1 MPTQGERSRPSLEPP
16 VPESPV
22 WLPSIAQGKPNS
34 RGGSPGA
41 GFTLPRARQIP
52 VPSALKSNAELFS
65 INTMPSME
73 QLDITARKKKSGIP
87 KLPSI
92 EKRQPERPP
101 RPPISE
107 PSTESLGDEDEEPE
121 PPEEEEEAVEGPRM
135 DERDAGYDPDM
146 IPGINTGDDVVEFYG
161 KFGQDSAV
169 KFFYCNRAPEG
180 MRFRPYDL
188 LVVRRQK
195 IGPEYFTVSATGVM
209 RIKRGV
215 QAEFTP
221 LAEWVREKT
230 LFDLISAIG
239 FFRNY
244 LTGRCFRRWLKA
256 VRQKNFRKVKSQIED
271 SLFLAKPTFC
281 AHLMEIFAA
290 VDEIRSTPF
299 ASCNN
304 AHLYALQEFAE
315 LQVNTREHKAKP
327 ALEGTVEKVQKVL
340 ERVCREVQKQARLY
354 QQSVRDQA
362 ELDDTTGVE
371 LLQGRSAGCARPMIT
386 IKREKIERA
395 QNFARVMRE
404 VTMLGAFIRLADY
417 LFVEGVISR
426 AVTTTDDLLTLL
438 AAPKAS
444 ADKQSKGVFMTT
456 IGFIPEG
463 ITFTPDDGA
472 VCEELT
478 NIVEGIIGLAQQA
491 PRLIFMRAFTQYFE
505 GKPSGLNPAS
515 VIRASPLFNSLRN
528 SILASIAEDYAAARD
543 YVKIFEAYRMVFDFG
558 RTWSFEEYS
567 SKPKTLREIRR
578 DMHKQREWR
587 NELDRMKIFNV
598 VGCLYVD
605 SKSLRNDLMPTT
617 LSTLEKIKGLLLQM
631 ARDTCLSVLEDVKTR
646 IALLQAR
653 PPGLDEYMA
662 YQVMHT
668 KQVESKKAV
677 LAAAAQVD
685 DMYDMLAAY
694 EQKVG
699 TQDAVKHDDLREA
712 ATTFVTELTTGKEFM
727 ADHKEGQLEA
737 LANNIAR
744 THEELAAINA
754 TLNKGDYINPDADAE
769 TVLSDLEGVLSQMRD
784 LATACDTYKE
794 YQALFEMEPDPFTDL
809 AAVEKEANAKYQLWK
824 SLYDFMEKSHN
835 WTEDPILDE
844 AGVQQMSIETIRSEV
859 EEYAQ
864 RAYKMGKAAKDDQVV
879 VRLKDCIDDFKQ
891 IMPLVEEL
899 ANPALKTRHWEQIFK
914 LIDADIPPND
924 NGVGYAP
931 FSVRMLLQ
939 YNALDRYEPIQA
951 ISGVA
956 SKEYSLEKVLEKMD
970 ADWKGVEFRCIE
982 YKDTGTFILGG
993 TDEIQALLDDQI
1005 VKTQAMRASP
1015 YIKPLEGAATKWE
1028 AMLSTLQDMLDNW
1041 LTCQATWQYLEPIFS
1056 SPDILKQMP
1065 EEGEKFQVVD
1075 TSWRELMEATSVT
1088 PSCTTVAEDRERLMA
1103 LQEANRLLEEIQ
1115 KGLAAYLELKRL
1127 AFPRF
1132 FFLSNDEMLE
1142 ILSET
1147 KDPTRVQPHL
1157 KKCFEGIDKL
1167 RFEGPNAEI
1176 TGMASVE
1183 GEMVP
1188 LKTKIK
1194 PADANGS
1201 VEKWLVQVEAGMVE
1215 SVQEVCRRGVLGY
1228 PTVPREQWVLEW
1240 PGQVVLVVTAIF
1252 WTREVEAAI
1261 MSPEP
1266 GALGACAERN
1276 TTQLGSIV
1284 SLVRGELTKL
1294 NRATL
1299 SALVVMDVH
1308 ARDVVVALAAEK
1320 GVSGDRNHFS
1330 WLSQLRMYWEA
1341 KDAAQAEAD
1350 EGTIMVR
1357 MMNAEVEYGY
1367 EYLGNSMRLVVT
1379 PLTDRCYRTL
1389 ISAIHLNLGGAPEG
1403 PAGTGKTETTK
1414 DLAKALARQC
1424 VVFNCSDTLDYQTM
1438 AKFFK
1443 GLASSGAWACFDEFN
1458 RIDLEVLSVVAQ
1470 QVLEIQLA
1478 VKQRV
1483 KSFFFEGTELPLR
1496 PSCNV
1501 FITMNPGYAGRSEL
1515 PDNLKALFRTV
1526 AMMVPDYALISE
1538 IMLYSNGY
1546 LQARECARKI
1556 VATYKLCSEQ
1566 LSSQDHYD
1574 YGMRA
1579 VMAVLRAA
1587 GNLKRRFPDSDEF
1600 VLMLRSIID
1609 VNLCKFLSHDVPL
1622 FNGIVS
1628 DLFPG
1633 VTLPEPD
1640 YGHLMEAM
1648 KRQCVV
1654 HNLQPTEYFLM
1665 KTIQLYEMVVVRHGL
1680 MTVGQ
1685 PFSGKT
1691 ASLKV
1696 LAGALTDLHE
1706 RGITGALYNKVVLRT
1721 INPKS
1726 VTMGQLYGEND
1737 KATQEWKDG
1746 VLAVNFRAL
1755 AADPSEDRKW
1765 LVLDGPVDAIW
1776 IENMNTVLD
1785 DNKKLC
1791 LPNSE
1796 IIQMSAA
1803 MSMIFEVGD
1812 LAVASPATV
1821 SRCGMVYLEPH
1832 QLGWTPLLSSWLA
1845 TLPPT
1850 LGPKQRKHVQS
1861 LFEWIMPACLRFVR
1875 KDAKEVSPTED
1886 IGLARSTMRLMTA
1899 LLTDDFGA
1907 PLNPAAIAAADKA
1920 EADKADKAAADKVAA
1935 AAAAS
1940 NSASGGMLSAE
1951 ASGVAAGSEPTAS
1964 GAEGLAAEKSLEK
1977 VASVMDA
1984 GADPEEAAPG
1994 GSYDDNTKT
2003 VLLETTFL
2011 FAVVWSVG
2019 CTGDGESRRKFD
2031 SFLRTMLS
2039 GLTPDGYGDY
2049 VSPANKV
2056 SLTISVP
2063 PPDLGS
2069 TLFDYSLQ
2077 KRSSGR
2083 GLVPGRWQLW
2093 TDTIP
2098 QLEIPNDAQFA
2109 DIIIPTKDSARYTFL
2124 LDLALH
2130 FNQPLLMVGPTG
2142 TGKSTYINR
2151 HLVSGLPKDK
2161 WTPVFVTFSARTTA
2175 NMAQDQVDGRLDK
2188 RRKGVYGPPVGRKA
2202 VLFVDDLNMPAKE
2215 TYGAQ
2220 PPIELLRQSLDQGG
2234 WYGRDNAWR
2243 QLADVQLVAAMGPP
2257 GGGRTFVTN
2266 RFLRHFNVLALAQV
2280 ADDSLVHIFRTI
2292 LDWHLERNNFPS
2304 AVSVMSND
2312 LISATLE
2319 VYSQSMAKLLPTPT
2333 KSHYVFNLRDFA
2345 RVVQGVMM
2353 LPRESLPKA
2362 VSSAEEG
2369 LAEGQGALL
2378 YRRLWVHEVFRV
2390 FYDRL
2395 VDDADREWLIAQV
2408 KTTVAAQLGTNFDSL
2423 MEGLLS
2429 ESDRKSG
2436 RAITHEDM
2444 RRCFFGDYA
2453 DSNEPEPTLRKYA
2466 EVADASGLV
2475 LLMEEYLADHNG
2487 TSKRPMNLAMFL
2499 FAVEHVSR
2507 ICRLLKQPG
2516 GNMLLVGV
2524 GGSGRQSLTRLA
2536 GFICGMEVLQVE
2548 IAKSYGRTEWREDL
2562 KKVLRRAGAEMK
2574 QVVFLF
2580 SDTQIK
2586 DESFLEDINNILNSG
2601 EVPNMFPQDERMTIM
2616 EAVRPRAAKRNLETP
2631 LELWG
2636 FFVETC
2642 RRNLHVVLCFSPI
2655 GDAFR
2660 ERLRAN
2666 PSIVNCCTI
2675 DWFQVWPRD
2684 ALEAVAFK
2692 FLREMELDDATRKQL
2707 VPLCQAFHSRIRKA
2721 SEEFRHQLGRHN
2733 YVTPTSYLE
2742 LINTFR
2748 TLLDQKRAANRK
2760 AYSRYSVGLH
2770 KLESSAE
2777 QVAGMQ
2783 AELQALQPQLV
2794 RTVAEVESLMGV
2806 IAREKAE
2813 VVEPKA
2819 AIVKG
2824 EEAKAQEKAD
2834 AAKAIK
2840 DECEADLATAL
2851 PILNEALAALDT
2863 IDEKDINYI
2872 KKLGNP
2878 PAIIKIVLE
2887 AVCVILDV
2895 KPAKVKDD
2903 TGKMV
2908 TDYWKPSVALMNER
2922 DFLQRLKLYD
2932 KDNIPPRIINE
2943 IRERFIKNDVF
2954 TPAAARNASPAAEGM
2969 CKWVHAMS
2977 SYDKV
2982 AKVVAPK
2989 KAKLAEAEA
2998 QYEEVMVG
3006 LRTKQGELAELRA
3019 KLAAMEA
3026 DLRTNTK
3033 KKERLE
3039 QEVALCSIKLERAE
3053 KLIGGLG
3060 GEKVRWTESAQ
3071 ALKDAAVALTGDMLV
3086 SAGII
3091 AYCGAFTALFRQTVI
3106 ESFLDMVKEAGIP
3119 HTPKFTLAAA
3129 LGDPVRTREWL
3140 IAGLPNDSFSIE
3152 NAIVVAHA
3160 RRWPLMIDPQGQANK
3175 WVKNLEKEKKLQVIK
3190 LSEGGEYMRT
3200 LENAIQFGLPVLLE
3214 NVGEELDPSLEPLL
3228 LKQTFKSMGVTC
3240 IRLGD
3245 ATIEYSADFRFY
3257 ITTKLRNPHYLPE
3270 VAVKVTL
3277 LNFMITP
3284 AGLADQLLGVA
3295 VATERPDLEEQKAQ
3309 LVLQGAENTRR
3320 LAEIEDKILEVL
3332 SNSTGNIL
3340 EDETAISI
3348 ITEAKTLGNEIQEKQ
3363 RAAEITEKEI
3373 DLARTGY
3380 KPCGDY
3386 TSILFFCI
3394 SDLAA
3399 IDPMYQYSLPWFVN
3413 LYVASMHAAE
3423 PSSELD
3429 QRLENIYD
3437 HFTYSLYRN
3446 VCRSLF
3452 EKDKLLFAFLL
3463 CTRIL
3468 ETKGRVDA
3476 DEYMFLLT
3484 GGLGGADPR
3493 PNPAPEWLVERGW
3506 REICRLDKLPTFMG
3520 LADSFAADPDAWRPL
3535 YDAAEPHR
3543 TMMPGLYNSLDAFRK
3558 LLIVRCVRPDKV
3570 IPAVQEFVDINLGKK
3585 YVEPPPFDLG
3595 ACYADSSP
3603 ITPLIFVLS
3612 PGSDPTA
3619 ALLQFAG
3626 ERNMGSRLMAISL
3639 GQGQGPKAAAMI
3651 AEGARSGS
3659 WVVLQNCH
3667 LAPSWMPN
3675 LDKICEDLAVA
3686 PEGAA
3691 EPVHNEFRLWMTSY
3705 PSPKFPVNI
3714 LQNGVKMTNEP
3725 PKGIKANMRR
3735 SYCIE
3740 PICQDK
3746 EFFELCVQPG
3756 PFKKLLFGLVFFHAL
3771 VQERRKFG
3779 PLGWNIPYG
3788 FDDGD
3793 QRISVRQLKMFLDEA
3808 PAGAAPPFA
3817 ALLYVTGE
3825 CNYGGRVTDDKD
3837 RLLLNTILNKCYCPE
3852 IINDDSYKLS
3862 SSGLYFA
3869 PAEGDRASYLS
3880 YIDALPINP
3889 LPEAF
3894 GLHENADIAKDQ
3906 NDTAAMFGSLLAM
3919 STGGG
3924 GSGGAGGGGGATAEE
3939 RVAVLVSACLAR
3951 LPPEFDI
3958 EAIQRRWPVKY
3969 EESMNTVLVQE
3980 CSRFNKLLAVLHESL
3995 ANIQLAIQGLLVM
4008 SSELEAAFAAIAINQ
4023 VPELWKRR
4031 SYPSL
4036 KPLGS
4041 YLDDLYE
4048 RLDMFAAWASGGPPA
4063 SFWVPGFFFVQSFLT
4078 ASLQNYAR
4086 RRKVPI
4092 DTVGFGYEMLGMDHA
4107 SFRSP
4112 PAEGV
4117 YVHGMFLE
4125 GCGWDAGPKLLC
4137 ESQPKVLFV
4146 PAPVMWLRPRPADQ
4160 KHDYPHYDCPLYRT
4174 ADRRGVLA
4182 TTGHST
4188 NFVMFVKLPT
4198 DQPASHWI
4206 MRGVALLT
4214 QLSD

>member
-1 MPTQGERSRPSLEPP
+1 MPTSEQHKRPLDPP

-22 WLPSIAQGKPNS
+22 WLPSIAQGKSPG
-34 RGGSPGA
+34 RAGSPGA
-41 GFTLPRARQIP
+41 GFTLPKTRQIP
-52 VPSALKSNAELFS
+52 MPTQLKSNAELFS
-65 INTMPSME
+65 IGTLPSME
-73 QLDITARKKKSGIP
+73 HLEFGTKRKKSAIP

-92 EKRQPERPP
+92 DKREAEREASAVQQELQQQQQAR
-101 RPPISE
+101 RPARSDLSSDPSE
-107 PSTESLGDEDEEPE
+107 DVDMEESELPA
-121 PPEEEEEAVEGPRM
+121 EEEEVLEGPKV

-161 KFGQDSAV
+161 KFGQDSPV

-256 VRQKNFRKVKSQIED
+256 VRQKNFNKVRSKIQE

-281 AHLMEIFAA
+281 PHLVEIFAA
-290 VDEIRSTPF
+290 VDEIRNTPF
-299 ASCNN
+299 ASSNQQ
-304 AHLYALQEFAE
+304 LYLLQDYAE
-315 LQVNTREHKAKP
+315 LQVSTREHKAKP
-327 ALEGTVEKVQKVL
+327 ALEAIVEKVQKVL

-354 QQSVRDQA
+354 QQSVRDQT
-362 ELDDTTGVE
+362 ELQDTTGVE
-371 LLQGRSAGCARPMIT
+371 LLQGRNAGCARPMIT

-426 AVTTTDDLLTLL
+426 AVTTVEEVLDLL
-438 AAPKAS
+438 AAPKSS
-444 ADKQSKGVFMTT
+444 ADKQVSNKGVFTT
-456 IGFIPEG
+456 IIGFVPES
-463 ITFTPDDGA
+463 ITFTPDDSA
-472 VCEELT
+472 VLEEV
-478 NIVEGIIGLAQQA
+478 NNMMEGIIGLAQQA

-515 VIRASPLFNSLRN
+515 VIRASPYFGELRAAIN
-528 SILASIAEDYAAARD
+528 NTVHEDYAAARE
-543 YVKIFEAYRMVFDFG
+543 YVKLFEAYRMVYDFG
-558 RTWSFEEYS
+558 RTWSYEDYA
-567 SKPKTLREIRR
+567 SKPKSLREIRR

-587 NELDRMKIFNV
+587 NELDRMKISNV

-605 SKSLRNDLMPTT
+605 SKSLRNDLMPIT
-617 LSTLEKIKGLLLQM
+617 LTTLEKIKGLLLSM
-631 ARDTCLSVLEDVKTR
+631 ARDTCLSVLEDVNTR

-653 PPGLDEYMA
+653 PTALNEFMA
-662 YQVMHT
+662 YQVMHA

-677 LAAAAQVD
+677 LASVAQVD

-694 EQKVG
+694 EQKVPY
-699 TQDAVKHDDLREA
+699 QDAVKHDDLRES

-727 ADHKEGQLEA
+727 ADHKEGQMES
-737 LANNIAR
+737 LATNIAR

-754 TLNKGDYINPDADAE
+754 SLNKGDYVNPDADAE
-769 TVLSDLEGVLSQMRD
+769 SVLADLESVLSQLRD
-784 LATACDTYKE
+784 LSTACDTYKE
-794 YQALFEMEPDPFTDL
+794 YQMLFELEPDSFTDL
-809 AAVEKEANAKYQLWK
+809 TAVEKEANAKYQLWK
-824 SLYDFMEKSHN
+824 SLFDFMEKSHN

-844 AGVQQMSIETIRSEV
+844 MGVQQMSIEAIRAEV
-859 EEYAQ
+859 EDYAQ
-864 RAYKMGKAAKDDQVV
+864 RAYKMGKAAKEDQVV

-899 ANPALKTRHWEQIFK
+899 ANPALKARHWEQIFK

-939 YNALDRYEPIQA
+939 YNALDRYEPIQT

-956 SKEYSLEKVLEKMD
+956 SKEYSLEKVLEKMSK
-970 ADWKGVEFRCIE
+970 DWEGVEFRCID
-982 YKDTGTFILGG
+982 YKDTGTYILGG
-993 TDEIQALLDDQI
+993 TDEVQALLDDQI

-1015 YIKPLEGAATKWE
+1015 YIKPLEVQATKWE
-1028 AMLSTLQDMLDNW
+1028 AMLTTLQDMLDNW

-1065 EEGEKFQVVD
+1065 EEGDKFQVVD
-1075 TSWRELMEATSVT
+1075 ASWRELMETTAEA
-1088 PSCTTVAEDRERLMA
+1088 PACTKVAEERDKLLS

-1167 RFEGPNAEI
+1167 RFEGPHAEI
-1176 TGMASVE
+1176 TGMVSCE
-1183 GEMVP
+1183 GELVP
-1188 LKTKIK
+1188 LKTRIK
-1194 PADANGS
+1194 PADAHGS

-1215 SVQEVCRRGVLGY
+1215 SVQESCRRGVLSY
-1228 PTVPREQWVLEW
+1228 PASERSKWVLEW

-1252 WTREVEAAI
+1252 WTRQVVAAI
-1261 MSPEP
+1261 SSPEKT
-1266 GALGACAERN
+1266 ALKDCAEHN
-1276 TTQLGSIV
+1276 TAQLGEIV
-1284 SLVRGELTKL
+1284 SLVRGELSKL

-1320 GVSGDRNHFS
+1320 GVAGDPNHFS

-1341 KDAAQAEAD
+1341 KDASQAEAD

-1496 PSCNV
+1496 PTCNV

-1633 VTLPEPD
+1633 VVLPEPD
-1640 YGHLMEAM
+1640 YGHLMDAM
-1648 KRQCVV
+1648 KRQCAQ

-1696 LAGALTDLHE
+1696 LAGALTDLHD
-1706 RGITGALYNKVVLRT
+1706 RGIAGALYNRVQLRV

-1746 VLAVNFRAL
+1746 VLAVTFRSL

-1796 IIQMSAA
+1796 IIQMSST

-1832 QLGWTPLLSSWLA
+1832 QLGWQPLLASWIN
-1845 TLPPT
+1845 TLPRT
-1850 LGPKQRKHVQS
+1850 LGPKIRAHIEK
-1861 LFEWIMPACLRFVR
+1861 LFEWLIPPCLRFVR
-1875 KDAKEVSPTED
+1875 HDAKEVSPTED
-1886 IGLARSTMRLMTA
+1886 IGLARSTMRLMAA

-1907 PLNPAAIAAADKA
+1907 PLSIAAMAAADKA
-1920 EADKADKAAADKVAA
+1920 EKAAADKAAFDAAAVLASVGSVGAVAEGAEGAEEKAAEKAA
-1935 AAAAS
+1935 AADDF
-1940 NSASGGMLSAE
+1940 
-1951 ASGVAAGSEPTAS
+1951 
-1964 GAEGLAAEKSLEK
+1964 GAE
-1977 VASVMDA
+1977 V
-1984 GADPEEAAPG
+1984 PEVAPG
-1994 GSYDDNTKT
+1994 ATYDDTTKT
-2003 VLLETTFL
+2003 VLVESTFL
-2011 FAVVWSVG
+2011 FALVWSLG

-2031 SFLRTMLS
+2031 GFLRSMMS
-2039 GLTPDGYGDY
+2039 GVVPDGYADY
-2049 VSPANKV
+2049 VTAPKVHMAVPLPSPDNGHTV
-2056 SLTISVP
+2056 
-2063 PPDLGS
+2063 
-2069 TLFDYSLQ
+2069 FDYCLH
-2077 KRSSGR
+2077 KRSATK

-2098 QLEIPNDAQFA
+2098 ELDIPAEAQFA

-2124 LDLALH
+2124 MDLALQH
-2130 FNQPLLMVGPTG
+2130 NQPLLMVGPTG

-2151 HLVSGLPKDK
+2151 HLVSGLPRDK
-2161 WTPVFVTFSARTTA
+2161 WTPIFITFSARTTA

-2188 RRKGVYGPPVGRKA
+2188 RRKGVYGPPLGRKA
-2202 VLFVDDLNMPAKE
+2202 VLFIDDLNMPAKE

-2220 PPIELLRQSLDQGG
+2220 PPIELLRQMVDGGG
-2234 WYGRDNAWR
+2234 WYGRDNAFR
-2243 QLADVQLVAAMGPP
+2243 AMVDVQVVAAMGPP

-2280 ADDSLVHIFRTI
+2280 SEDSLVHIFRTI
-2292 LDWHLERNNFPS
+2292 MDWHLAKGAFP
-2304 AVSVMSND
+2304 APVAALAPG
-2312 LISATLE
+2312 LINATLD
-2319 VYSQSMAKLLPTPT
+2319 VYTQSMAKLLPTPT

-2362 VSSAEEG
+2362 AEDGADYGVQEG
-2369 LAEGQGALL
+2369 VAL

-2395 VDDADREWLIAQV
+2395 VDDTDRQWLMGQV
-2408 KTTVAAQLGTNFDSL
+2408 KATVSVHLGTSFDGL
-2423 MEGLLS
+2423 MTGLLS
-2429 ESDRKSG
+2429 EEDRKSG

-2453 DSNEPEPTLRKYA
+2453 DTNEPEPSLRKYA
-2466 EVADASGLV
+2466 EVADVAT
-2475 LLMEEYLADHNG
+2475 LLTTMEEYLSDHNG

-2499 FAVEHVSR
+2499 FAVEHISR

-2562 KKVLRRAGAEMK
+2562 KKVLRKAGADMK
-2574 QVVFLF
+2574 SVVFLF

-2616 EAVRPRAAKRNLETP
+2616 EAVRPRAAKLGLETP

-2675 DWFQVWPRD
+2675 DWFQTWPRD

-2692 FLREMELDDATRKQL
+2692 FLREMDLDEATRKQL
-2707 VPLCQAFHSRIRKA
+2707 VQLCQAFHSRIRTA
-2721 SEEFRHQLGRHN
+2721 SEDFKHQLGRHN

-2742 LINTFR
+2742 LISTFR
-2748 TLLDQKRAANRK
+2748 TLLDSKRAANRK
-2760 AYSRYSVGLH
+2760 AHSRYSVGLQ
-2770 KLESSAE
+2770 KLQSSSE

-2794 RTVAEVESLMGV
+2794 RTVAEVENLMSV

-2819 AIVKG
+2819 LIVKG
-2824 EEAKAQEKAD
+2824 EEAKAQTKAD

-2840 DECEADLATAL
+2840 DECEADLAEAL

-2878 PAIIKIVLE
+2878 PVIIKLVLE

-2895 KPAKVKDD
+2895 KPAKIKDD
-2903 TGKMV
+2903 TGK
-2908 TDYWKPSVALMNER
+2908 TIPDYWKPSVGLMNER
-2922 DFLQRLKLYD
+2922 DFLQRLKSYD
-2932 KDNIPPRIINE
+2932 KDNIPPRIIGE
-2943 IRERFIKNDVF
+2943 IREKYIKNELF
-2954 TPAAARNASPAAEGM
+2954 TPAGARNASPAAEGM

-2977 SYDKV
+2977 SYDRV

-2989 KAKLAEAEA
+2989 KAKLAEAEG

-3006 LRTKQGELAELRA
+3006 LRAKQAELADLRA
-3019 KLAAMEA
+3019 KLAAMES

-3060 GEKVRWTESAQ
+3060 GEKLRWTESAQ

-3086 SAGII
+3086 AAGII
-3091 AYCGAFTALFRQTVI
+3091 AYCGAFTASFRQDII
-3106 ESFLDMVKEAGIP
+3106 ESFVDMVQNAGIP
-3119 HTPKFTLAAA
+3119 RSPRFSLATA
-3129 LGDPVRTREWL
+3129 LGDPVKTREWL

-3152 NAIVVAHA
+3152 NGIIVAHA

-3175 WVKNLEKEKKLQVIK
+3175 WVKNLEKEHKLQVIK
-3190 LSEGGEYMRT
+3190 LSEGGDYLRV

-3245 ATIEYSADFRFY
+3245 ATIEYSSDFRFY

-3363 RAAEITEKEI
+3363 RAAEVTEKEI
-3373 DLARTGY
+3373 DAARTGY

-3394 SDLAA
+3394 SDLAN

-3423 PSSELD
+3423 PSNEL
-3429 QRLENIYD
+3429 QKRLENIYD

-3468 ETKGRVDA
+3468 ETKGRVDM

-3484 GGLGGADPR
+3484 GGLGAADHR

-3506 REICRLDKLPTFMG
+3506 RELCRLDKLPTFMG
-3520 LADSFAADPDAWRPL
+3520 IADAFADDPEAWRPL
-3535 YDAAEPHR
+3535 YDGMEPHR
-3543 TMMPGLYNSLDAFRK
+3543 VTLPGLYNSLDAFRK
-3558 LLIVRCVRPDKV
+3558 LLIVRCIRPDKV
-3570 IPAVQEFVDINLGKK
+3570 VPAVQDFVDANLGKK
-3585 YVEPPPFDLG
+3585 YVEPPPFDLA
-3595 ACYADSSP
+3595 ACYADSAP
-3603 ITPLIFVLS
+3603 TTPLIFVLS

-3626 ERNMGSRLMAISL
+3626 ERKMASRLMAISL

-3651 AEGARSGS
+3651 AEGARAGS

-3667 LAPSWMPN
+3667 LAPSWMPM
-3675 LDKICEDLAVA
+3675 LDKICEELQPDTTS
-3686 PEGAA
+3686 P
-3691 EPVHNEFRLWMTSY
+3691 EFRLWMTSY

-3735 SYCIE
+3735 SFMIE

-3746 EFFELCVQPG
+3746 EFFEACAKPA

-3793 QRISVRQLKMFLDEA
+3793 QRISVRQLKMFLDESA
-3808 PAGAAPPFA
+3808 PGAAPPFA
-3817 ALLYVTGE
+3817 ALRYVTGE

-3837 RLLLNTILNKCYCPE
+3837 RLLLNTMLEKCYCPD
-3852 IINDDSYKLS
+3852 IINYEDYKLS
-3862 SSGLYFA
+3862 SSGLYYA
-3869 PAEGDRASYLS
+3869 PAEGDRASYLA
-3880 YIDALPINP
+3880 YIDTLPINP

-3906 NDTAAMFGSLLAM
+3906 NDTAAMFASLLSM
-3919 STGGG
+3919 TGGSGGTGGG
-3924 GSGGAGGGGGATAEE
+3924 GAAGAAEE
-3939 RVAVLVSACLAR
+3939 RVAGIVSQCLAR
-3951 LPPEFDI
+3951 LPPQFDI

-3969 EESMNTVLVQE
+3969 EESMNTVLAQE
-3980 CSRFNKLLAVLHESL
+3980 ASRFNKLLAVLHESL
-3995 ANIQLAIQGLLVM
+3995 ANIELAIQGLLVM
-4008 SSELEAAFAAIAINQ
+4008 SSELEAAFASIAINQ

-4048 RLDMFAAWASGGPPA
+4048 RLNMFTAWASGGPPP
-4063 SFWVPGFFFVQSFLT
+4063 SFWLPGFFFVQSFLT

-4092 DTVGFGYEMLGMDHA
+4092 DTVGFGFEMLGMDHA
-4107 SFRSP
+4107 AYKTA

-4117 YVHGMFLE
+4117 YVHGLYVE
-4125 GCGWDAGPKLLC
+4125 GCGWDAGHQRLC

-4146 PAPVMWLRPRPADQ
+4146 NAPVMWLRPQSAD
-4160 KHDYPHYDCPLYRT
+4160 KKFDYPHYDCPLYRT

>member
-1 MPTQGERSRPSLEPP
+1 MPPSGEKNRGLFEPP

-22 WLPSIAQGKPNS
+22 WLPSIAQGRGSS

-41 GFTLPRARQIP
+41 GFTLPKTRNIP
-52 VPSALKSNAELFS
+52 VPTTLKSNAELFT
-65 INTMPSME
+65 IGTLPNMAN
-73 QLDITARKKKSGIP
+73 LDIGTRRRKSAVP

-92 EKRQPERPP
+92 DKRNSDKPPEGQ
-101 RPPISE
+101 IHDQSE
-107 PSTESLGDEDEEPE
+107 SFEDELTEPA
-121 PPEEEEEAVEGPRM
+121 EEDETLDGPRV
-135 DERDAGYDPDM
+135 DERDAAYDPDL
-146 IPGINTGDDVVEFYG
+146 IPGINTGEDVVEFYG

-169 KFFYCNRAPEG
+169 KFFYCNRAPDG

-256 VRQKNFRKVKSQIED
+256 VRQKNFNKVKAKIQE
-271 SLFLAKPTFC
+271 SLFLAKGTFC
-281 AHLMEIFAA
+281 PHLLEIYAA
-290 VDEIRSTPF
+290 IDEVRSTPF
-299 ASCNN
+299 ASANN
-304 AHLYALQEFAE
+304 SHLYALQEYAE
-315 LQVNTREHKAKP
+315 LQVNAREHKAKP
-327 ALEGTVEKVQKVL
+327 ALEAIVEKVQKVL
-340 ERVCREVQKQARLY
+340 ERVCREVQKQAKLY

-362 ELDDTTGVE
+362 ELEDTTGVE
-371 LLQGRSAGCARPMIT
+371 LLQGRNAGCARPMIT

-404 VTMLGAFIRLADY
+404 VTMLGSFIRLADY

-426 AVTTTDDLLTLL
+426 VLTTTEEVLGLLT
-438 AAPKAS
+438 APKTS
-444 ADKQSKGVFMTT
+444 ADKQSKGVFQTT

-463 ITFTPDDGA
+463 ITFTPDDSA
-472 VCEELT
+472 MLEELNNT
-478 NIVEGIIGLAQQA
+478 IEGIIGLAQQA
-491 PRLIFMRAFTQYFE
+491 PRLIFMRAFAQYFD
-505 GKPSGLNPAS
+505 GKPSGLNPGS
-515 VIRASPLFNSLRN
+515 VIRSSPNFNTLRN
-528 SILASIAEDYAAARD
+528 SISSSIQEDFAAARE
-543 YVKIFEAYRMVFDFG
+543 YVKIFEAYRMVYDFG
-558 RTWSFEEYS
+558 RSWSYEAYS
-567 SKPKTLREIRR
+567 SRPKSLREIRR

-605 SKSLRNDLMPTT
+605 SKSLRNDLMPITLTT
-617 LSTLEKIKGLLLQM
+617 LERIKGLLLTM
-631 ARDTCLSVLEDVKTR
+631 ARDTCLSVLEDVNTR
-646 IALLQAR
+646 ISLLQAR
-653 PPGLDEYMA
+653 PTALDEFMA
-662 YQVMHT
+662 YQVMHA

-694 EQKVG
+694 EQKVP
-699 TQDAVKHDDLREA
+699 TTDAVKHDDLREA
-712 ATTFVTELTTGKEFM
+712 AGTFVTELTTGKEFM
-727 ADHKEGQLEA
+727 ADHKVTQMES
-737 LANNIAR
+737 LAANIAR
-744 THEELAAINA
+744 THEELAGIMAS
-754 TLNKGDYINPDADAE
+754 LNKGDYINPDADAE
-769 TVLSDLEGVLSQMRD
+769 GVLADLEAVLSQLRD
-784 LATACDTYKE
+784 LSTACDTYKE
-794 YQALFEMEPDPFTDL
+794 YQTLFELEPDAFTDL
-809 AAVEKEANAKYQLWK
+809 TAVEKEANAKYQLWK

-844 AGVQQMSIETIRSEV
+844 AGQSQMSIEAIRAEV

-864 RAYKMGKAAKDDQVV
+864 RAYKMGKAAKEDQVV

-891 IMPLVEEL
+891 ILPLVEEL

-939 YNALDRYEPIQA
+939 YNALDRYEPISA

-970 ADWKGVEFRCIE
+970 KDWRGVEFHCIE
-982 YKDTGTFILGG
+982 YKDTGTYILGG

-1015 YIKPLEGAATKWE
+1015 YIKPLEAHSTKWE
-1028 AMLSTLQDMLDNW
+1028 AMLTTLQDMLDNW

-1065 EEGEKFQVVD
+1065 EEGEKFQLVD
-1075 TSWRELMEATSVT
+1075 QSWREVMESTAASPACVI
-1088 PSCTTVAEDRERLMA
+1088 VAEDREKLLA

-1167 RFEGPNAEI
+1167 RFEGPATEI
-1176 TGMASVE
+1176 TGMISCE
-1183 GEMVP
+1183 SEIVP
-1188 LKTKIK
+1188 LKTKIR
-1194 PADANGS
+1194 PAEANGS
-1201 VEKWLVQVEAGMVE
+1201 VEKWLVQVEAGMME
-1215 SVQEVCRRGVLGY
+1215 SVQEMCRRGVLSY

-1240 PGQVVLVVTAIF
+1240 PGQVVLVVSAIY
-1252 WTREVEAAI
+1252 WTRDVVAAI
-1261 MSPEP
+1261 TSPSAT
-1266 GALGACAERN
+1266 ALTECAERN
-1276 TTQLGSIV
+1276 TAQLGKIV
-1284 SLVRGELTKL
+1284 SLVRGELSKL

-1308 ARDVVVALAAEK
+1308 ARDVVVNLAKEEGVK
-1320 GVSGDRNHFS
+1320 GDPNHFS

-1341 KDAAQAEAD
+1341 KAPQQAEAD

-1424 VVFNCSDTLDYQTM
+1424 VVFNCSDTLDYTTM

-1483 KSFFFEGTELPLR
+1483 KTFFFEGTELSLR
-1496 PSCNV
+1496 PTCNV

-1526 AMMVPDYALISE
+1526 AMMVPDYAMISE

-1587 GNLKRRFPDSDEF
+1587 GNLKRRFPDTDEY

-1628 DLFPG
+1628 DLFPD
-1633 VTLPEPD
+1633 VVLPEPD
-1640 YGHLMEAM
+1640 YAHLMEAM
-1648 KRQCVV
+1648 KRQCAA
-1654 HNLQPTEYFLM
+1654 HNLQPTPYFLM

-1706 RGITGALYNKVVLRT
+1706 RGIPGALYNRVQLRT

-1726 VTMGQLYGEND
+1726 VTMGQLYGETD
-1737 KATQEWKDG
+1737 RATQEWKDG
-1746 VLAVNFRAL
+1746 VLAVAFRSL
-1755 AADPSEDRKW
+1755 AADQSEDRKW

-1796 IIQMSAA
+1796 IIQMSAT

-1832 QLGWTPLLSSWLA
+1832 QLGWNPLLISWLA
-1845 TLPPT
+1845 TVPRC
-1850 LGPKQRKHVQS
+1850 LGPKVRKHIEN
-1861 LFEWIMPACLRFVR
+1861 LFEWLMPACLRFVR
-1875 KDAKEVSPTED
+1875 KEAKEISPTED
-1886 IGLARSTMRLMTA
+1886 IGLARSTMRLMSS
-1899 LLTDDFGA
+1899 LLADDFG
-1907 PLNPAAIAAADKA
+1907 PSLNATAAAAA
-1920 EADKADKAAADKVAA
+1920 EKADKAAVAASEAEKVASA
-1935 AAAAS
+1935 AALQTNGSNTAG
-1940 NSASGGMLSAE
+1940 NSASG
-1951 ASGVAAGSEPTAS
+1951 
-1964 GAEGLAAEKSLEK
+1964 EKSNAEE
-1977 VASVMDA
+1977 DA
-1984 GADPEEAAPG
+1984 PAPDRPPTERGEEQDDAPPG
-1994 GSYDDNTKT
+1994 GSYDDNMKI
-2003 VLLETTFL
+2003 VLVEAAFL
-2011 FAVVWSVG
+2011 FALVWSVG

-2031 SFLRTMLS
+2031 AFLRSMLS
-2039 GLTPDGYGDY
+2039 GIVPDGYLDY
-2049 VSPANKV
+2049 VNPSSKV
-2056 SLTISVP
+2056 HMSIPPP
-2063 PPDLGS
+2063 PPDGGA
-2069 TLFDYSLQ
+2069 TVFDYALQ

-2083 GLVPGRWQLW
+2083 GMVPGSWQLW

-2098 QLEIPNDAQFA
+2098 ELSIPNEAQFA

-2124 LDLALH
+2124 LDTALQN
-2130 FNQPLLMVGPTG
+2130 NQPLLMVGPTG

-2151 HLVSGLPKDK
+2151 HLVSVLPRDK
-2161 WTPVFVTFSARTTA
+2161 WTPIFVTFSARTTA
-2175 NMAQDQVDGRLDK
+2175 NMAQEQIDGRLDK
-2188 RRKGVYGPPVGRKA
+2188 RRKGVYGPPMGRRA

-2220 PPIELLRQSLDQGG
+2220 PPIELLRQALDQGG
-2234 WYGRDNAWR
+2234 WYGRDNAFR
-2243 QLADVQLVAAMGPP
+2243 TLVDVQLVAAMGPP

-2280 ADDSLVHIFRTI
+2280 SDDSLVHIFRTI
-2292 LDWHLERNNFPS
+2292 LDWHLTKGAFPL
-2304 AVSVMSND
+2304 AVQELSGPIIN
-2312 LISATLE
+2312 ATLE

-2353 LPRESLPKA
+2353 LPRASLPQPTDPLDETVA
-2362 VSSAEEG
+2362 LS
-2369 LAEGQGALL
+2369 QGASL

-2395 VDDADREWLIAQV
+2395 VDDVDREWLMSQV
-2408 KTTVAAQLGTNFDSL
+2408 KTTVAAHLGSGFDL
-2423 MEGLLS
+2423 VMEGLLS
-2429 ESDRKSG
+2429 DADKKAARP
-2436 RAITHEDM
+2436 ITHEDM

-2453 DSNEPEPTLRKYA
+2453 DSNEPDPTLRKYA
-2466 EVADASGLV
+2466 EVADVSVLV
-2475 LLMEEYLADHNG
+2475 TTMEEYLMDHNG

-2548 IAKSYGRTEWREDL
+2548 IAKSYGRAEWR
-2562 KKVLRRAGAEMK
+2562 AELK

-2616 EAVRPRAAKRNLETP
+2616 EAVRPRAAKRGLETP

-2675 DWFQVWPRD
+2675 DWFQTWPRD
-2684 ALEAVAFK
+2684 ALEAVAYK
-2692 FLREMELDDATRKQL
+2692 FLKEMELDDNTRTQL
-2707 VPLCQAFHSRIRKA
+2707 VHLCQAFHGRIREA
-2721 SEEFRHQLGRHN
+2721 SDHFRSQLGRHN

-2760 AYSRYSVGLH
+2760 AHSRYTVGLQ
-2770 KLESSAE
+2770 KLENSAE

-2794 RTVAEVESLMGV
+2794 RTVAEVESLMAV

-2824 EEAKAQEKAD
+2824 EEAKAQSKAD

-2840 DECEADLATAL
+2840 DECEADLAEAL

-2878 PAIIKIVLE
+2878 PSIIKLVLE

-2895 KPAKVKDD
+2895 RPAKVKDD
-2903 TGKMV
+2903 TGKMML
-2908 TDYWKPSVALMNER
+2908 DYWKPSVALMNEK

-2932 KDNIPPRIINE
+2932 KDNIPPRIIGE
-2943 IRERFIKNDVF
+2943 IRERFIKNDAF

-2989 KAKLAEAEA
+2989 KAKLMDAEA

-3006 LRTKQGELAELRA
+3006 LRAKQQELADLRA
-3019 KLAAMEA
+3019 KLAAMES

-3060 GEKVRWTESAQ
+3060 GEKVRWTEAAQ
-3071 ALKDAAVALTGDMLV
+3071 ALKDASVALTGDMLV
-3086 SAGII
+3086 AAGII
-3091 AYCGAFTALFRQTVI
+3091 AYCGAFTASFRQTII
-3106 ESFLDMVKEAGIP
+3106 EGFLDMVKAAGIP
-3119 HTPKFTLAAA
+3119 HTHRFSLAGA

-3152 NAIVVAHA
+3152 NGIIVAHA

-3175 WVKNLEKEKKLQVIK
+3175 WVKNLEKERKLQVIK
-3190 LSEGGEYMRT
+3190 LSEGSDFLRV

-3295 VATERPDLEEQKAQ
+3295 VTTERPDLEEKKAQ

-3320 LAEIEDKILEVL
+3320 LAEIEDRILEVL

-3340 EDETAISI
+3340 EDETAITI
-3348 ITEAKTLGNEIQEKQ
+3348 ITEAKTLGNEIQDKQ
-3363 RAAEITEKEI
+3363 RAAEVTERAI
-3373 DLARTGY
+3373 DVARTGY
-3380 KPCGDY
+3380 KPCGEY

-3413 LYVASMHAAE
+3413 LFVASMHAAE
-3423 PSSELD
+3423 PSNVLER
-3429 QRLENIYD
+3429 RLENIYD
-3437 HFTYSLYRN
+3437 HFTYALYRN

-3468 ETKGRVDA
+3468 ETKGRVDI

-3484 GGLGGADPR
+3484 GGLGGAADPR
-3493 PNPAPEWLVERGW
+3493 HNPASDWLVERGW
-3506 REICRLDKLPTFMG
+3506 RELCRLDRLPTFMG
-3520 LADSFAADPDAWRPL
+3520 LADAFTADPDAWRPL

-3543 TMMPGLYNSLDAFRK
+3543 TTLPGLYNSLDSFRK

-3570 IPAVQEFVDINLGKK
+3570 VPAVQDFVEANLGKK
-3585 YVEPPPFDLG
+3585 YVEPPPFDLA
-3595 ACYADSSP
+3595 ACYADSAP
-3603 ITPLIFVLS
+3603 TTPLIFVLS

-3651 AEGARSGS
+3651 AEGARLGS

-3667 LAPSWMPN
+3667 LAPSWMPT
-3675 LDKICEDLAVA
+3675 LDKICEELQPDMT
-3686 PEGAA
+3686 
-3691 EPVHNEFRLWMTSY
+3691 HNEFRLWMTSY

-3735 SYCIE
+3735 SYMIE

-3746 EFFELCVQPG
+3746 EFFETCVQPG

-3808 PAGAAPPFA
+3808 PQGAPPPFA
-3817 ALLYVTGE
+3817 ALRYVTGE

-3837 RLLLNTILNKCYCPE
+3837 RLLLNTILERCYCPE
-3852 IINDDSYKLS
+3852 IITDEEYKLS
-3862 SSGLYFA
+3862 ASGLYYA
-3869 PAEGDRASYLS
+3869 PSEGNRASYLT
-3880 YIDALPINP
+3880 YIDSLPIIP

-3906 NDTAAMFGSLLAM
+3906 NDTAAMFASLLAM
-3919 STGGG
+3919 TGGG
-3924 GSGGAGGGGGATAEE
+3924 GSGGGGSGGGGAGGTAAED
-3939 RVAVLVSACLAR
+3939 RVAMVVVECLAR

-3969 EESMNTVLVQE
+3969 EESLNTVLSQE
-3980 CSRFNKLLAVLHESL
+3980 CSRFNKLLAILHESL
-3995 ANIQLAIQGLLVM
+3995 VNIRLALQGLLVM
-4008 SSELEAAFAAIAINQ
+4008 SAELEAAVSAIAINQ

-4041 YLDDLYE
+4041 YLEDLYQ
-4048 RLDMFAAWASGGPPA
+4048 RLDMFGSWAAGGPPP
-4063 SFWVPGFFFVQSFLT
+4063 SFWLPGFFFVQSFLT

-4086 RRKVPI
+4086 RRRVPI
-4092 DTVGFGYEMLGMDHA
+4092 DTVSFGFETLGMDA
-4107 SFRSP
+4107 SSYRQP
-4112 PAEGV
+4112 PTEGV

-4125 GCGWDAGPKLLC
+4125 GCGWDAAAQRLC

-4146 PAPVMWLRPRPADQ
+4146 PAPVMWLRPRSAEQQEHYDF
-4160 KHDYPHYDCPLYRT
+4160 YDCPLYRT

-4198 DQPASHWI
+4198 DMPASHWI